1 MTVVKTGYM
10 HRYSQLVIST
20 LCRMVELCVC
30 GKPRHAGITQC
41 ERCEKKHTLFDM
53 TWQPVHAWPQLK
65 KDEIVCMPSV
75 SLRVQCKVLPTQKG
89 SRPCEQHV
97 HKAGSRAKILA
108 ACTMKK
114 QKKVPV
120 DLEASYQ

>member
-1 MTVVKTGYM
+1 
-10 HRYSQLVIST
+10 
-20 LCRMVELCVC
+20 MVELCVC

-97 HKAGSRAKILA
+97 HKAGSRAKI
-108 ACTMKK
+108 
-114 QKKVPV
+114 
-120 DLEASYQ
+120 